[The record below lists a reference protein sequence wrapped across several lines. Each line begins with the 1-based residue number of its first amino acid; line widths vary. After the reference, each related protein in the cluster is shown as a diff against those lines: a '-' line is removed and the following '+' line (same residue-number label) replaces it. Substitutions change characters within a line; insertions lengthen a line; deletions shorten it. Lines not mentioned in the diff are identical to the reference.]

1 MSNFYKINTFHQL
14 TLALIFDQNIG
25 WDCFRMEWLTEI
37 RIYYLKVEDDI
48 VTIPQSTDPS

>member
-48 VTIPQSTDPS
+48 VTIPQSTYPS